1 MTRET
6 VMITGASSGIGL
18 AAARLLAGDGYS
30 VIATSRSLDRLEG
43 LRQEAEEQGL
53 PIRTVELDINS
64 DASVE
69 EVMPGLVRDAGGI
82 DALVNNAGYGLRG
95 PLHSVSTEE
104 IRAQFETNVF
114 AALRLTRAVLPGMV
128 EKGKGTVVN
137 VGSVVG
143 RIGMPLSG
151 AYSASKF
158 ALEGMSESMRME
170 LWPLGVRVAI
180 VEPGLFRPA
189 SWRTKCRRNRPA
201 RTPCPT
207 AARRRGA
214 GSARSMGVWAAIRS
228 RWRG

>member
-95 PLHSVSTEE
+95 PLHSVSTKE

-114 AALRLTRAVLPGMV
+114 AALRLTRAVLPVMV
-128 EKGKGTVVN
+128 EQGQGHGGQRR
-137 VGSVVG
+137 VGG
-143 RIGMPLSG
+143 G
-151 AYSASKF
+151 AYRHAIKRRVF
-158 ALEGMSESMRME
+158 GEQ
-170 LWPLGVRVAI
+170 VRAGGHERVD
-180 VEPGLFRPA
+180 EDGTL
-189 SWRTKCRRNRPA
+189 
-201 RTPCPT
+201 
-207 AARRRGA
+207 AARE
-214 GSARSMGVWAAIRS
+214 
-228 RWRG
+228 

>member
-18 AAARLLAGDGYS
+18 AAARLLAVDGYN
-30 VIATSRSLDRLEG
+30 VIATSRSMDRLEG

-114 AALRLTRAVLPGMV
+114 AALRLTRAVLPGWW
-128 EKGKGTVVN
+128 K
-137 VGSVVG
+137 
-143 RIGMPLSG
+143 R
-151 AYSASKF
+151 A
-158 ALEGMSESMRME
+158 
-170 LWPLGVRVAI
+170 
-180 VEPGLFRPA
+180 
-189 SWRTKCRRNRPA
+189 
-201 RTPCPT
+201 
-207 AARRRGA
+207 
-214 GSARSMGVWAAIRS
+214 SARWSTSGRWWGVSACH
-228 RWRG
+228 